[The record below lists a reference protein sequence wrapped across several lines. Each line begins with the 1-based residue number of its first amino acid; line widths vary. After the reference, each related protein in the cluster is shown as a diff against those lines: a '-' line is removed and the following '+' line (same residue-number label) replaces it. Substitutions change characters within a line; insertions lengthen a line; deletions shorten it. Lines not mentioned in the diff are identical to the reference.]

1 MAKTNRSA
9 MKRLIQRKGIDGFS
23 EDAGRVLAGFVY
35 SNARQI
41 STNLHAGEISRSA
54 AAVTDGDVKDA
65 AIRLVEYIQNPQE
78 EAQALRGLLFT
89 QFIGGSIAS
98 ALVNMTQPFTMTLP
112 YLTQFDGAVGASKR
126 MADAVKLVSRGIRND
141 DDLQAALKRGEELGI
156 VSPQEVHQLMAQA
169 QGRGSLQSGDGTKAG
184 DAAAKVNN
192 SMAKLGLVWGKLFSA
207 AEQFNRRVTF
217 IAAYKLARDQGMP
230 DPMAFAEQA
239 IAETQGVYNKGNK
252 PKWARGAVG
261 GTLFTFKQYSIAYV
275 EFLRRMATSGEPGS
289 AERRAGQKAVG
300 LALGVLFL
308 TAGMSGLPGA
318 DDLDDVID
326 GFMQRVL
333 GRSFDSK
340 QAKKEFFA
348 SLLGQSGAEFVMSG
362 LSGLPGVPI
371 DISGRMGLGNLI
383 PGTGIFTKKRDY
395 GRDFLEVVGPA
406 GTLFANAGTA
416 LASLAQG
423 EVKKAAEVLA
433 PVAAQNALKAVD
445 MAQMGYYRDMKGRK
459 VVDTDGWDALA
470 KSIGFQPRAVA
481 QVQGATM
488 TQANLVGQNKLRET
502 EIADKWARGRIERK
516 PDLIQ
521 EAKDELADW
530 NRKNPESK
538 IRIDEAQINKRVQEA
553 NKTKAQRI
561 AATAPKE
568 IRDAVKK
575 QLESEGAQ

>member
-1 MAKTNRSA
+1 
-9 MKRLIQRKGIDGFS
+9 
-23 EDAGRVLAGFVY
+23 
-35 SNARQI
+35 
-41 STNLHAGEISRSA
+41 
-54 AAVTDGDVKDA
+54 
-65 AIRLVEYIQNPQE
+65 
-78 EAQALRGLLFT
+78 
-89 QFIGGSIAS
+89 
-98 ALVNMTQPFTMTLP
+98 
-112 YLTQFDGAVGASKR
+112 
-126 MADAVKLVSRGIRND
+126 
-141 DDLQAALKRGEELGI
+141 
-156 VSPQEVHQLMAQA
+156 
-169 QGRGSLQSGDGTKAG
+169 
-184 DAAAKVNN
+184 
-192 SMAKLGLVWGKLFSA
+192 
-207 AEQFNRRVTF
+207 
-217 IAAYKLARDQGMP
+217 
-230 DPMAFAEQA
+230 MAFAEQA

-371 DISGRMGLGNLI
+371 DFSGRMGLGNLF
-383 PGTGIFTKKRDY
+383 PGTGTLTKKRDY

-406 GTLFANAGTA
+406 GTLFANIGTA
-416 LASLAQG
+416 MANVAQG
-423 EVKKAAEVLA
+423 EAKEAAKALA
-433 PVAAQNALKAVD
+433 PVAAQNAIKAWD

-538 IRIDEAQINKRVQEA
+538 IRIDEAQINKRVIEA

-568 IRDAVKK
+568 IRNAVKK